1 MKLRHDEIRKKY
13 GKNNGSLF
21 LLAGA
26 GPAFPVTFSAR
37 QSLHVGGGSREHV
50 VDHWSPQVFVPPSAF
65 QAPVCP

>member
-37 QSLHVGGGSREHV
+37 QSLACGGWLSGARG
-50 VDHWSPQVFVPPSAF
+50 
-65 QAPVCP
+65 